1 MTHHIEYSEYLDR
14 VYGCWLGKC
23 IAGTIGAPF
32 EGAKE
37 LMNLQ
42 FDPAVLEN
50 MLPNDDLDLQVL
62 WLAVLEEKGVRFT
75 TNDLAEA
82 FYTRCPYA
90 PGEYATFK
98 RNWARGIHPPA
109 GGWFNN
115 GYYRDG
121 MGCPIR
127 SEIWACIAPANPALA
142 ARLSAMDG
150 VMDHAENSVHA
161 EQFLAALESA
171 AFVETDVQQLIAAG
185 LQQIPVDCPTARM
198 IDDVVRWCAET
209 DDWRLVR
216 GRIIRRW
223 GHPDCTNMYQNIGV
237 TLMALLLG
245 HEDLIEST
253 MMALNCGFDTDCTC
267 ATVGSIIG
275 ILKGASWFLA
285 QGFQDQGYI
294 LGVDAPRRSDRV
306 SDLAEDTCLMG
317 LHFAEHLNHSVVFH
331 NAPEAPRIELPPV
344 PALEIEAEYLDI
356 PAIGPGDDRRV
367 NLVFRSNGAQP
378 LRVDASWTLPEY
390 WSADIQAVKF
400 TLRPGEERRIPCVLH
415 MDRRI
420 SVVWETNR
428 IRVTAVANDA
438 NYAYEFGLAGAAVWT
453 VYGPFWSNVV
463 DMPELGIRDSYYAHL
478 RSEDEVRQYHLNTCV
493 HLDRAYMTI
502 DEILNGPAVGSDAAR
517 EPQRVCT
524 YEDRFTVEQ
533 LVGFQGP
540 CTVYALRRLVSP
552 DTRPVRFMV
561 GHTDAYRLW
570 INGELVSQSDAVDW
584 WTAENRHLPEITLQ
598 AGENTVVVQLIRR
611 SATATFSLIPTT
623 KGICTDQYADF
634 GSAV

>member
-1 MTHHIEYSEYLDR
+1 MTYHIDYSTYLDR

-109 GGWFNN
+109 SGWFNN

-142 ARLSAMDG
+142 ARLAAMDG
-150 VMDHAENSVHA
+150 IMDHAEHSVHA

-171 AFVETDVQQLIAAG
+171 AFVESDMRQLVQVG
-185 LQQIPVDCPTARM
+185 LQHIPEGCPTARL
-198 IDDVVRWCAET
+198 IGDVVRWCAET

-216 GRIIRRW
+216 GRIIRHW

-245 HEDLIEST
+245 NGDLIETT

-267 ATVGSIIG
+267 ATAGSIIG
-275 ILKGASWFLA
+275 ILKGAQWFHD
-285 QGFQDQGYI
+285 QGFRDQGYI
-294 LGVDAPRRSDRV
+294 LGVEAPRRSDRV
-306 SDLAEDTCLMG
+306 CDLAEDTCAMG
-317 LHFAEHLNHSVVFH
+317 LHFAQHLNDSVVFL
-331 NAPEAPRIELPPV
+331 NAPEPPQIALPPY
-344 PALEIEAEYLDI
+344 PELEIEAEYVDM
-356 PAIGPGDDRRV
+356 PAIAPGDDRRV
-367 NLVFRSNGAQP
+367 ALVFRSHSAEP
-378 LRVDASWTLPEY
+378 LHVEAAWTLPEH
-390 WSADIQAVKF
+390 WSADVQAITF
-400 TLRPGEERRIPCVLH
+400 NLAPGQTYRVACVLH
-415 MDRRI
+415 MDENI
-420 SVVWETNR
+420 PIVWETNH
-428 IRVTAVANDA
+428 IQVTAAVGERT
-438 NYAYEFGLAGAAVWT
+438 YTYRFGLAGAAVWT

-463 DMPELGIRDSYYAHL
+463 DMPELGIHDKYYAHL
-478 RSEDEVRQYHLNTCV
+478 RTEDETRQYHLNTCV
-493 HLDRAYMTI
+493 HLDREYMTLE
-502 DEILNGPAVGSDAAR
+502 EILHGTDAGSDAAR
-517 EPQRVCT
+517 EPQRVFT
-524 YEDRFTVEQ
+524 YEDKFTVEQ

-540 CTVYALRRLVSP
+540 CTVYAVRRLISP
-552 DTRPVRFMV
+552 ETRPVRFLV

-570 INGELVSQSDAVDW
+570 INGELVSHSDQVDW
-584 WTAENRHLPEITLQ
+584 WTAENKHLPEITLRQ
-598 AGENTVVVQLIRR
+598 GENTVAVQLIRR
-611 SATATFSLIPTT
+611 SGTAAFSLIPTT
-623 KGICTDQYADF
+623 KGTCTDQYADF
-634 GSAV
+634 GSVM